1 MPVLKTQADL
11 LTLPSLQRGVIE
23 VLITR
28 GARPLLERLSFKSFE
43 GSSHNFNAE
52 VSLPTDH
59 SSRDPYGTTIPTG
72 VGTRQRISVESG
84 MLARN
89 ADTAKI
95 DVIGK
100 SDINNQRANDL
111 ILASKKLADDL
122 TYMFVN
128 GVHIDAGTDFNLKGL
143 EYWLDFYNGTFTEQE
158 VFGTDTGLVS
168 GVKQNL
174 SLRMVDDL
182 LSRNKGEEFDTI
194 YSDRQTMVT
203 FMNLYNLA
211 GGNTGAMFMD
221 PNFGKGSAM
230 VFMYRG
236 KPWYVLDHAGA
247 AKVSSGNGGITSGAA
262 ALVVDMTAATGDP
275 HFPGFTSL
283 DVGRTIT
290 VTGAGS
296 AGATLSTTISAVTA
310 VNAATLAANAS
321 TTVTDGTVTVSAT
334 NVIYAV
340 RHDEEDGLCAIY
352 HQNRGI
358 PANPGQYFGPIAG
371 FDAED
376 LGLLEA
382 SPMYRTRI
390 DWFGNFVVQSPF
402 AIARLSHFVA

>member
-1 MPVLKTQADL
+1 MPLLKTQADL
-11 LTLPSLQRGVIE
+11 LTLPSLQKGVIE

-28 GARPLLERLSFKSFE
+28 GARALLERLPFKSFE
-43 GSSHNFNAE
+43 GSSHDFNAE
-52 VSLPTDH
+52 VSLPTGN

-72 VGTRQRISVESG
+72 VGTRQRISVDSG

-122 TYMFVN
+122 TNMFVN

-143 EYWLDFYNGTFTEQE
+143 EYWINFYNGTFTEQE
-158 VFGTDTGLVS
+158 VFGTDTGAVT
-168 GVKQNL
+168 GTPQNL

-182 LSRNKGEEFDTI
+182 LSRNYGAEFDTI

-221 PNFGKGSAM
+221 DMFGKSAA

-247 AKVSSGNGGITSGAA
+247 AKVSNGNGAISMSDAT
-262 ALVVDMTAATGDP
+262 LTVDMTSASGDP

-283 DVGRTIT
+283 DVGRSIT
-290 VTGAGS
+290 VAGAGAS
-296 AGATLSTTISAVTA
+296 GATLSTTIASVTD
-310 VNAATLAANAS
+310 VDEVELAATAS
-321 TTVTDGTVTVSAT
+321 TTVTDAIVTVAAT
-334 NVIYAV
+334 NVIYVV
-340 RHDEEDGLCAIY
+340 RHDEEDGVCAIH

-358 PANPGQYFGPIAG
+358 PANPGQYFGPVAG

-382 SPMYRTRI
+382 SPMYRTRL
-390 DWFGNFVVQSPF
+390 DWFGNFVVQSPY
-402 AIARLSHFVA
+402 AVARLSHFVA

>member
-1 MPVLKTQADL
+1 M
-11 LTLPSLQRGVIE
+11 
-23 VLITR
+23 LITR
-28 GARPLLERLSFKSFE
+28 GARPLLERLPFKSFE
-43 GSSHNFNAE
+43 GSAYDFNME
-52 VSLPTDH
+52 LTLPTGN
-59 SSRDPYGTTIPTG
+59 SSRDPYGTTIPEG
-72 VGTRQRISVESG
+72 VGTRQRISVTSG

-100 SDINNQRANDL
+100 SDINNQRSHDL

-128 GVHIDAGTDFNLKGL
+128 GVNFTTDYNLKGL
-143 EYWLDFYNGTFTEQE
+143 EYWIDFYNGTYTEQE
-158 VFGTDTGLVS
+158 VYGTSNGTAAGTP
-168 GVKQNL
+168 QNL

-182 LSRNKGEEFDTI
+182 LSRNKGAEFDTI
-194 YSDRQTMVT
+194 YSDRATMVT

-211 GGNTGAMFMD
+211 GGNTGAIFMD
-221 PNFGKGSAM
+221 PNFGKSAA

-247 AKVSSGNGGITSGAA
+247 AKVSSGNGSVSSGAA
-262 ALVVDMTAATGDP
+262 ALSVDMTAATGDP
-275 HFPGFTSL
+275 HFPGFTNL
-283 DVGRTIT
+283 DIGRTISI
-290 VTGAGS
+290 TGAGS
-296 AGATLSTTISAVTA
+296 AGATLTTTISSITNNGAVVIGT
-310 VNAATLAANAS
+310 NAS
-321 TTVTDGTVTVSAT
+321 TTVTDATVTVAAT

-340 RHDEEDGLCAIY
+340 RHDEEDGVCAIY

-358 PANPGQYFGPIAG
+358 PANPGMYYGPIAG

-376 LGLLEA
+376 LGILEA
-382 SPMYRTRI
+382 SPLYRTRI
-390 DWFGNFVVQSPF
+390 DWFGNFVVGSPF